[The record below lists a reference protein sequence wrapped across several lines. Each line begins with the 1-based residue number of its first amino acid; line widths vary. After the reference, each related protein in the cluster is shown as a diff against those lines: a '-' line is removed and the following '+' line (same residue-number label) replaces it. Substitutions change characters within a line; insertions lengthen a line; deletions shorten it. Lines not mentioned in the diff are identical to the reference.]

1 MRNIGKLAL
10 ASAGL
15 IVAATVALG
24 LFTPAF
30 AVADEGAPVEGG
42 IVIGVG
48 EATPRSDG
56 SVEYEVARWV
66 EDGVEVTPV
75 PDVRVFAGTAE

>member
-10 ASAGL
+10 ASACL

-24 LFTPAF
+24 LFAPVF
-30 AVADEGAPVEGG
+30 AVADEGASVEGG

-48 EATPRSDG
+48 EAAPRSDG
-56 SVEYEVARWV
+56 SVEYEVTRWV

-75 PDVRVFAGTAE
+75 PDVRVFAGATE

>member
-15 IVAATVALG
+15 IVAATVAFG
-24 LFTPAF
+24 LFAPAF
-30 AVADEGAPVEGG
+30 AVADEGAPV
-42 IVIGVG
+42 G
-48 EATPRSDG
+48 EATPQSDG
-56 SVEYEVARWV
+56 SVEYEVTRWI

-75 PDVRVFAGTAE
+75 PDVRVFAGAAE

>member
-15 IVAATVALG
+15 IVAATVAFG
-24 LFTPAF
+24 LFAPAF
-30 AVADEGAPVEGG
+30 AVADEGTPVEGG

-48 EATPRSDG
+48 EETPQSDG
-56 SVEYEVARWV
+56 SVEYEVTRWI

-75 PDVRVFAGTAE
+75 PDVRVFAGAAE

>member
-56 SVEYEVARWV
+56 SVEYEVTRWV

-75 PDVRVFAGTAE
+75 PDVRVFAGAAE

>member
-30 AVADEGAPVEGG
+30 AVVDEGAPVEGG

-66 EDGVEVTPV
+66 EGGVEVTPV
-75 PDVRVFAGTAE
+75 PDVRVFAGAAE

>member
-15 IVAATVALG
+15 IVAATVAFG
-24 LFTPAF
+24 LFAPAF
-30 AVADEGAPVEGG
+30 AVAD
-42 IVIGVG
+42 VG
-48 EATPRSDG
+48 EATPQSDG
-56 SVEYEVARWV
+56 SVEYEVTRWI

-75 PDVRVFAGTAE
+75 PDVRVFAGAAE